1 MADSASTE
9 ADLVRRIEALR
20 VKQERAEN
28 DEVEAI
34 LGGANERQLAGIRR
48 RANQALWNR
57 RKLQKELNELRAT
70 LAQPI
75 GGDRA

>member
-28 DEVEAI
+28 DEVEAM

-48 RANQALWNR
+48 RANQALWTR
-57 RKLQKELNELRAT
+57 RKLTKELNELRAGA
-70 LAQPI
+70 AQPI
-75 GGDRA
+75 GDDHA